1 MSGPAAAMG
10 DSAPAR
16 SLDDIDL
23 SALRVS
29 TAPSLVPATPAPLRS
44 SRRPGFRPL
53 EVLGASSVPT
63 LCCPP
68 PHLRATPTLL
78 LGSESPPL

>member
-1 MSGPAAAMG
+1 MG
-10 DSAPAR
+10 DPAPAR

-29 TAPSLVPATPAPLRS
+29 TAPSLAPATPAPIPS
-44 SRRPGFRPL
+44 SRRRGIRPL
-53 EVLGASSVPT
+53 ESLGTSSVPT

-68 PHLRATPTLL
+68 PHLRAIPTLL
-78 LGSESPPL
+78 LGSESPLL